1 MPVENLD
8 ETSVPICDMADKCHQ
23 QLQNRLETIE
33 SAVRA
38 IVSILSI
45 QKSELF
51 TTVNKMLEQDQA
63 VREILSRSEFI
74 QNSGDFSTVGSAGLN
89 AAVEATKGNTY
100 HEFIIHHEIL
110 RCFIVYF
117 YADFSQHG
125 KSVEN
130 LKGAIKCSL
139 ANLIDISTK
148 GIIGKDKSIIRF
160 TIFHT

>member
-1 MPVENLD
+1 MYIFLNVIAKSEMPVEKLD
-8 ETSVPICDMADKCHQ
+8 EHTSALICDMADECHQ

-38 IVSILSI
+38 IVSVLSI

-89 AAVEATKGNTY
+89 AAIAEENPSDATKGNTY
-100 HEFIIHHEIL
+100 
-110 RCFIVYF
+110 
-117 YADFSQHG
+117 
-125 KSVEN
+125 
-130 LKGAIKCSL
+130 
-139 ANLIDISTK
+139 
-148 GIIGKDKSIIRF
+148 
-160 TIFHT
+160 